1 MSEIFVKLRLKE
13 LLKGNMK
20 RYLLFGFVEIFL
32 VVAGILI
39 ALAINNWNIRKT
51 ARNDEVH
58 IYKALKE
65 RIQEDKRVVLDDADY
80 NHTYLVQFQY
90 ADSIISD
97 NNRALVD
104 TLAQIIPNMFKYSD
118 FDKSNSIYQNL
129 VNSGELKILNNS
141 EITYWLQI
149 LEESYM
155 YINRMEN
162 IHLDLILEVVS
173 KDVLDSIDFSGREPP
188 DPEVLFN
195 FRFHNR
201 FIMLISVME
210 EKNDVYQNTIR
221 QIDYLTEIIDKEIAQ
236 K

>member
-1 MSEIFVKLRLKE
+1 MSEIFVKLRIKE

-51 ARNDEVH
+51 ERNDEVH
-58 IYKALKE
+58 IYTALKE
-65 RIQEDKRVVLDDADY
+65 RIQEDKRVILDDADY
-80 NHTYLVQFQY
+80 NNTYLVQFRY
-90 ADSIISD
+90 ADRIIAD
-97 NNRALVD
+97 NNRAFMD

-118 FDKSNSIYQNL
+118 FDRSNAIYQNL
-129 VNSGELKILNNS
+129 VNSGELKILKNS
-141 EITYWLQI
+141 EITYRLQI

-162 IHLDLILEVVS
+162 IHLDFILEVVS
-173 KDVLDSIDFSGREPP
+173 KDLLDNVDFSTGDPAY
-188 DPEVLFN
+188 PEVIFN

-201 FIMLISVME
+201 VVLLISIME
-210 EKNDVYQNTIR
+210 EKNEVYQYTIQ
-221 QIDYLTEIIDKEIAQ
+221 QIDQLTEIIDQELAK
-236 K
+236 